1 MKIVFFGSPPAALPS
16 LRKILEAGHRVDL
29 VITQQDRPAGRGR
42 KLRPSAVKSFAI
54 ARQIPTYEPLR
65 IRKDAEAL
73 DKIERIDPDI
83 NVVVAYGQIIPS
95 SIIYLPKYNSINV
108 HFSLLPKYR
117 GASPVQ
123 WVLLQGETKTGVTI
137 FELNEKM
144 DEGDIL
150 SQEEVVIHPRETAG
164 ELESRLAQKGAD
176 LLVRTLEEIDKIH
189 PSAQDHSQAT
199 YAPLLKKEDGRIDWE
214 KHALYIERQVQ
225 AFNPWPS
232 AFTFWGEK
240 RIKILRGK
248 RVTPGLALAGT
259 PGSIKDSSKE
269 GIEAICGQG
278 SLFLIEELQPEGRKL
293 MKAFAYSLGAK
304 LKSGDAFS

>member
-1 MKIVFFGSPPAALPS
+1 MKIVFFGSPEAALPS
-16 LRKILEAGHRVDL
+16 LRKILEAGHRVEL
-29 VITQQDRPAGRGR
+29 VITQQDKPAGRGR
-42 KLRPSAVKSFAI
+42 RLRPSAVKSFAM
-54 ARQIPTYEPLR
+54 ARQIPTHEPLR
-65 IRKDAEAL
+65 IRNDAEAL
-73 DKIERIDPDI
+73 AKIERIDPDI

-95 SIIYLPKYNSINV
+95 SIIYLPKYKSINV

-123 WVLLQGETKTGVTI
+123 WALLQGETKTGVTI
-137 FELNEKM
+137 FELNERM

-150 SQEEVVIHPRETAG
+150 SQEEIVIRPQETAG

-176 LLVRTLEEIDKIH
+176 LLIKTLEEIDKIH

-199 YAPLLKKEDGRIDWE
+199 YAPLLKKKDGEIDWK

-232 AFTFWGEK
+232 AFTFWGDK

-248 RVTPGLALAGT
+248 RVTTGLALADT
-259 PGSIKDSSKE
+259 PGRIKDSSRE
-269 GIEAICGQG
+269 GIEVICGQG
-278 SLFLIEELQPEGRKL
+278 SLFLIEELQSEGKKP
-293 MKAFAYSLGAK
+293 MKAFPYSLGAK
-304 LKSGDAFS
+304 LKPGNTFN